1 MVYVTHDQTEAMT
14 MSDRIAVFRSGAL
27 EQVGSPLDVYNRPV
41 NRFVGEFIGESNFF
55 PARVDRA
62 HPDCVDL
69 IGIGRA
75 RVADKLPAA
84 GTDLLLMIRPER
96 LRLQAAS
103 PAENEFEMLLDD
115 VINYGDSIL
124 LIGTTRGQPLRARI
138 AGKATDDLRRG
149 LNITLAW
156 SPGDAHIL
164 PV

>member
-27 EQVGSPLDVYNRPV
+27 EQVGSPLDVYDRPV
-41 NRFVGEFIGESNFF
+41 NRFVGEFIGESNFL

-62 HPDCVDL
+62 HPDCVEL
-69 IGIGRA
+69 IGIGSA
-75 RVADKLPAA
+75 RVADKLPPA
-84 GTDLLLMIRPER
+84 GTELLLMIRPER

-103 PAENEFEMLLDD
+103 AAENEFEMLLDD

-138 AGKATDDLRRG
+138 AGNPTDDLRRG
-149 LNITLAW
+149 LNIKLAW

-164 PV
+164 PT